1 MSVDCKTDAWKQLS
15 PKQRQLAR
23 QAAGPPPRRW
33 NSIPI
38 TLPGLFL
45 LGISGTLIA
54 LGARVEHEVCT
65 LDAEENEELLG
76 VLTFEKISDRQLTID
91 ATFTGVESKDG
102 HMYSR
107 YDRSLPPQ
115 KRLCPT

>member
-1 MSVDCKTDAWKQLS
+1 M
-15 PKQRQLAR
+15 
-23 QAAGPPPRRW
+23 RW
-33 NSIPI
+33 NSIRI
-38 TLPGLFL
+38 TLPGMLL

-54 LGARVEHEVCT
+54 LGSQLDHEVCT

-76 VLTFEKISDRQLTID
+76 FLTFEKISDMQLTID

-102 HMYSR
+102 KMYSR